1 MRFQPFDPAYI
12 NGKIDYYESDRLEA
26 RLDLGI
32 CDAAEMDDFALK
44 VQNTNGVSFND
55 FRHLSCIPSDKF
67 KLSNE
72 AASPH

>member
-1 MRFQPFDPAYI
+1 M
-12 NGKIDYYESDRLEA
+12 
-26 RLDLGI
+26 DLGL

-55 FRHLSCIPSDKF
+55 FRHLSCIPSDRF
-67 KLSNE
+67 KLRNE